1 MSQDQKTQDL
11 KDKLDCQNSQ
21 ICVLQEKLVTYD
33 KDILKKDDLK
43 CRLHNL
49 QQWIEDVDCKV
60 KQSNNDVFN
69 IINKQKQKIK
79 EAEVQECMLRSENTR
94 LHNANDCITEKLNK
108 LHRKEQALIAEIE
121 KLELCK
127 INIQNELCSAQTRV
141 DEMKCN
147 INSLKKTLK
156 TKEEE
161 CENVKKLLT
170 ASEAE
175 CKRLC
180 AACNAAKCALERSK
194 ADVADVKCRLKNT
207 NECLKRERAML
218 AEKLEDKE
226 RDLRVAK
233 AELDTTIRTVS
244 ELRAN
249 ANKLEAAIAELRETM
264 AREKREAE
272 AAASDL
278 REQNCVESEKLCK
291 AKDELTEACRNNGLV
306 AAKIESLKGQV
317 QTNEC
322 LVNDLRQ
329 KAESLNRAKDEK
341 CERLERERCT
351 LTEDL
356 RCKKKKIAELERQL
370 SRMRE
375 DARPCGGVC
384 GGGATGGFGGACPST
399 ADCYPSEDADNRQD
413 ICCVPN
419 EPSFIDVL
427 KRLYSDL
434 NNIKVKPCNPMYP

>member
-1 MSQDQKTQDL
+1 MSRDQKTQDL
-11 KDKLDCQNSQ
+11 KDKLACQNSQ
-21 ICVLQEKLVTYD
+21 ICILQEKLVTYD
-33 KDILKKDDLK
+33 KDISKKDDLK

-69 IINKQKQKIK
+69 IISKQKQKIK

-94 LHNANDCITEKLNK
+94 LHNANDCIAEKLNK
-108 LHRKEQALIAEIE
+108 LHRKEQALTAEIE

-147 INSLKKTLK
+147 ISSLKKTLK

-161 CENVKKLLT
+161 CENVKKLLA

-194 ADVADVKCRLKNT
+194 ADVTDVKCRLKKT
-207 NECLKRERAML
+207 EECLKRERAIL

-233 AELDTTIRTVS
+233 AELDTAIRTVS

-249 ANKLEAAIAELRETM
+249 TNKLEAAIAELRETM
-264 AREKREAE
+264 AREKCEAE
-272 AAASDL
+272 AAARDL
-278 REQNCVESEKLCK
+278 RQKNCVESEKLCK
-291 AKDELTEACRNNGLV
+291 AKDELTEARRNNGLV
-306 AAKIESLKGQV
+306 TAKIESLKGQV
-317 QTNEC
+317 RTNEC
-322 LVNDLRQ
+322 LVDDLRQ
-329 KAESLNRAKDEK
+329 KSESLNRAKDEK

-351 LTEDL
+351 LADDV
-356 RCKKKKIAELERQL
+356 RCKKKKIADLERQL
-370 SRMRE
+370 CRMRE
-375 DARPCGGVC
+375 ACGGGC
-384 GGGATGGFGGACPST
+384 GSGATGGCGGVCPST
-399 ADCYPSEDADNRQD
+399 ADCYPSEDAVNRQD
-413 ICCVPN
+413 MICCVPN